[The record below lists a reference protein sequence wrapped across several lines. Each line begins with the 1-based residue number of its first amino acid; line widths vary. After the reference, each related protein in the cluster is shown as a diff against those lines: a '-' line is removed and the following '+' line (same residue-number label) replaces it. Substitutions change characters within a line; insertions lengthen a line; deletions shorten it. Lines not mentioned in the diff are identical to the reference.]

1 MNLFH
6 EFDKYVSA
14 YGKPDHIE
22 LMLCDING
30 IIRGKWLPADQI
42 EKLVSGG
49 VRLPLSTYVPNIF
62 GEDVAETGYGITS
75 GDPDARV
82 ITIPKTLKPV
92 TWKNNNVAQVL
103 IEMLSEDGTIPTL
116 SSRQI
121 LKNTWEGLMN
131 CGLHPVVAC
140 ELEFYLFDKREKLT
154 QPPSVPLKN
163 VKAQNYD
170 LEVLD
175 HNKGFLSDV
184 QAASTALGLPTDA
197 IVAEFGPGQFEI
209 NFNHT
214 QNILDAA
221 DTTVFFKRLVRSIAE
236 NHGKEA
242 TFMAKPY
249 VNFPGNGMHVHVSML
264 NGHGEN
270 VFKASSG
277 LSAKLKY
284 AIGGLVSTMRELQAI
299 YAPHLNSYRRFH
311 PRSFEPCS
319 PDWSLDNRNASIRLP
334 DLTNDAA
341 RIEHRVSGADVN
353 PYLAISGILGG
364 ILSGVENK
372 TSIPAAMDSPDR
384 VPVKKLTSD
393 WSEAID
399 NFSDSETAINIYG
412 KEYRDIYVAIRRNEK
427 DQLAEAISPAEYS
440 AYSGRL

>member
-1 MNLFH
+1 
-6 EFDKYVSA
+6 
-14 YGKPDHIE
+14 
-22 LMLCDING
+22 
-30 IIRGKWLPADQI
+30 
-42 EKLVSGG
+42 
-49 VRLPLSTYVPNIF
+49 
-62 GEDVAETGYGITS
+62 
-75 GDPDARV
+75 
-82 ITIPKTLKPV
+82 
-92 TWKNNNVAQVL
+92 
-103 IEMLSEDGTIPTL
+103 
-116 SSRQI
+116 
-121 LKNTWEGLMN
+121 MN

-140 ELEFYLFDKREKLT
+140 ELEFYLFDKREKPT
-154 QPPSVPLKN
+154 QPPPVPLKN

-221 DTTVFFKRLVRSIAE
+221 DTTVFFKRLVRNIAE

-311 PRSFEPCS
+311 PRSFAPCS